1 MPFEWDEAKRRR
13 NIEQHGVD
21 FVDVSALFN
30 ERVVESVDDR
40 NNYGEIRMRC
50 LGVLA
55 GRVYAVIY
63 TWRGDNRRLISARK
77 ANVREQRAYYRRD
90 T

>member
-1 MPFEWDEAKRRR
+1 MPFEWDETKRNR
-13 NIEQHGVD
+13 NVEQHGVD
-21 FVDVSALFN
+21 FLDVAPLFN
-30 ERVVESVDDR
+30 DRVVESVDNR
-40 NNYGEIRMRC
+40 NDYREIRIRC
-50 LGVLA
+50 LGMLG

-90 T
+90 A